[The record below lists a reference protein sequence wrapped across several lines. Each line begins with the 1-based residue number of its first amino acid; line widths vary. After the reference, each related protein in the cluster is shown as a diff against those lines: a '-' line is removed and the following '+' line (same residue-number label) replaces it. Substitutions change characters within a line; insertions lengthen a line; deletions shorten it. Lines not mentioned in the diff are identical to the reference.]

1 MVLLCD
7 VTDIAPTLGGA
18 GDAVNASDRTQFDEF
33 MASRWPGLVRLF
45 DSAGHVFAIST
56 SVPLP
61 R

>member
-1 MVLLCD
+1 
-7 VTDIAPTLGGA
+7 
-18 GDAVNASDRTQFDEF
+18 VNARDREQFEEF
-33 MASRWPGLVRLF
+33 MTSRWPGLVRLF